1 MSIYDTLNPMQK
13 EAVLHTEGPLLVL
26 AGAGSGKTRV
36 LTHRIAYLIEEKGI
50 NPWNIMAITF
60 TNKAAGEMRERVDR
74 LVGFGA
80 ESIWVSTFHSTCVRI
95 LRRHI
100 ESLGYTTNFTIY
112 DSDDQKTLMRQVL
125 KTLDIDPKLYK
136 DRAMLGFI
144 STAKNELISAA
155 EYELNNQ
162 GDFRQKKI
170 ASIYKEYQNQLKKN
184 NALDFDDLIMKTVEL
199 FQNNPEV
206 IEYYQERFKY
216 IMVDEYQD
224 TNTAQ
229 FKLISLLAGKYRNL
243 CVVGDD
249 DQSIYKFRG
258 ANIENILNFEKSYP
272 GAKVI
277 KLEQNYRSSQNILN
291 AANEVIRHNRGR
303 KDKTLW
309 TANEEGPLV
318 QFKQFENA
326 PEEADAIVR
335 DILNSSSDYQDC
347 VVLYRTNA
355 QSRLIEEKCLQH
367 NVPYRMVGGVNF
379 YQRKEI
385 KDVLAYLKTIANGQ
399 DDLSALRIINVP
411 KRGIG
416 ATSLGRVQAFA
427 SEHGYGLYDAFCRA
441 NAVPSLGKA
450 ADKITA
456 FTVLIEDFRGR
467 LSEEG
472 YSLHELIED
481 ILDETGYQAEL
492 EAEGEIECQTRL
504 ENIEELINKAVS
516 YENEHEHPA
525 LAEFLEEVA
534 LVADIDRMETSEN
547 RVTLMTLHSA
557 KGLEFPRVYLTG
569 MEDGLFPSMM
579 SISSDDKDAVEE
591 ERRLCYVGITR
602 AREFLMMTAARQRMV
617 NGETRYSK
625 VSRFVEEIPGQFLDS
640 DRLEQRLFT
649 SRAAAGLDDSKLP
662 WAGGISGSVS
672 SFGPG
677 NNSYASGRYGASGSE
692 ASGSKSGYSGSHA
705 YASKTITP
713 SSAPGFGKAF
723 TVEKASSLNYKEG
736 DRVSHVKFGEGE
748 VMEIKDGG
756 RDYEVTVNFDKSG
769 VKRMFASFAKLKVV
783 RP

>member
-1 MSIYDTLNPMQK
+1 MSIYDTLNSMQK
-13 EAVLHTEGPLLVL
+13 EAVLQTEGPLLVL

-36 LTHRIAYLIEEKGI
+36 LTHRIAYLIEEKGV
-50 NPWNIMAITF
+50 NPWNILAITF

-80 ESIWVSTFHSTCVRI
+80 DSIWVSTFHSSCVRI

-112 DSDDQKTLMRQVL
+112 DSDDQKTLMRHVL
-125 KTLDIDPKLYK
+125 KKLDIDPKVYK
-136 DRAMLGFI
+136 DRAMLGLI

-155 EYELNNQ
+155 EFELNAS
-162 GDFRQKKI
+162 GDFRQKKA
-170 ASIYKEYQNQLKKN
+170 ASVYKEYQSELKKN

-206 IEYYQERFKY
+206 LNYYQERFRY

-229 FKLISLLAGKYRNL
+229 FRLISLLAGKYKNL

-258 ANIENILNFEKSYP
+258 ANIENILNFEKSYS

-277 KLEQNYRSSQNILN
+277 KLEQNYRSSQNILQ

-309 TANEEGPLV
+309 TSNEEGPMV

-326 PEEADAIVR
+326 TEEADAIVR

-347 VVLYRTNA
+347 AVLYRTNA

-385 KDVLAYLKTIANGQ
+385 KDILAYLKTIANGR
-399 DDLSALRIINVP
+399 DDLSVLRVINVP

-416 ATSLGRVQAFA
+416 ATSIGKVQAFA
-427 SEHGYGLYDAFCRA
+427 SERGMGIYDAFCRA
-441 NAVPSLGKA
+441 KAVPGLGKT
-450 ADKITA
+450 ADKVLG
-456 FTVLIEDFRGR
+456 FTEKIEDFRDR
-467 LSEEG
+467 LTEET
-472 YSLHELIED
+472 YSIHELIED
-481 ILDETGYQAEL
+481 ILDETGYQKEL
-492 EAEGEIECQTRL
+492 EAEGEIEYQTRL

-516 YENEHEHPA
+516 FEGEHEQPQ
-525 LAEFLEEVA
+525 LSEFLEEVA
-534 LVADIDRMETSEN
+534 LVADIDRMDESEN

-557 KGLEFPRVYLTG
+557 KGLEFPRVYLSG

-579 SISSDDKDAVEE
+579 SISSDNKEDVEE

-602 AREFLMMTAARQRMV
+602 AQKFLMMTGARQRMV

-625 VSRFVEEIPGQFLDS
+625 ISRFVEEIPAELLDS
-640 DRLEQRLFT
+640 SRLEQRQ
-649 SRAAAGLDDSKLP
+649 A
-662 WAGGISGSVS
+662 
-672 SFGPG
+672 
-677 NNSYASGRYGASGSE
+677 E
-692 ASGSKSGYSGSHA
+692 
-705 YASKTITP
+705 
-713 SSAPGFGKAF
+713 
-723 TVEKASSLNYKEG
+723 
-736 DRVSHVKFGEGE
+736 
-748 VMEIKDGG
+748 
-756 RDYEVTVNFDKSG
+756 
-769 VKRMFASFAKLKVV
+769 
-783 RP
+783 